1 MTYHIKLRHPHDPR
15 PTSWT
20 NSWADDDR
28 VSSIATFPAVA
39 DRCEEI
45 AESGGVVRIH
55 RLRYG
60 VAPESICCECQV
72 AGVTDA
78 KDGIRVEFKI
88 CHIRNLKPPVKRI
101 KEDGSSYE
109 A

>member
-15 PTSWT
+15 PTT

-28 VSSIATFPAVA
+28 VSSITTFPIVA

-45 AESGGVVRIH
+45 ATAGGVVRIH

-60 VAPESICCECQV
+60 VEPESICCECQV
-72 AGVTDA
+72 AGVTNA
-78 KDGIRVEFKI
+78 EDGIRVEFKN
-88 CHIRNLKPPVKRI
+88 CRVLNLKPPGKRI
-101 KEDGSSYE
+101 KEDGLSYD